1 MTPFEEEF
9 HHFLEHDL
17 KGLAVQALEEETV
30 KTTERL
36 ASLISRTKSNMSRK
50 SERLKRIKSS

>member
-1 MTPFEEEF
+1 MTPFEGEF

-17 KGLAVQALEEETV
+17 NGLAVQSLEEETV

-36 ASLISRTKSNMSRK
+36 PPLYHEQNQICYVNQSD
-50 SERLKRIKSS
+50 